1 MRWHTTK
8 ALPALLFLAS
18 AAFSATPSMIALDL
32 QPESRLWISG
42 TSTVRS
48 FECSATEFD
57 AKVDALPNAVPA
69 VLNGDKA
76 VTAVELRVPTG
87 RLDCKNGTM
96 NEHMLKAL
104 KAKDNPTIVFKLE
117 SYELAKT
124 SDAVRVTLNGTLNMG
139 GVDKPITMT
148 ANATQAASGALR
160 ITGTH
165 ELRMK
170 EWGLKP
176 PTLMLGTM
184 RVDERIK
191 IGFDLVLKD

>member
-1 MRWHTTK
+1 MRWPTFR
-8 ALPALLFLAS
+8 AFPALLALAP
-18 AAFSATPSMIALDL
+18 AAFAFTPLAIEL
-32 QPESRLWISG
+32 QPESRLWLSG

-57 AKVDALPNAVPA
+57 AKVDALPNAVTG

-76 VTAVELRVPTG
+76 VTAVELRVPAS

-104 KAKDNPTIVFKLE
+104 KAKENPTIVFKLE
-117 SYELAKT
+117 SYELAKAT
-124 SDAVRVTLNGTLNMG
+124 DAVRVTLNGTLSLG
-139 GVDKPITMT
+139 GVDKPITLT
-148 ANATQAASGALR
+148 ANATQGPSGALR
-160 ITGTH
+160 IAGTH

-170 EWGLKP
+170 DWGLKP

-184 RVDERIK
+184 KVDERIK
-191 IGFDLVLKD
+191 IAFDLVLKG

>member
-1 MRWHTTK
+1 MRWPTFR
-8 ALPALLFLAS
+8 AFPALLALAP
-18 AAFSATPSMIALDL
+18 AAFAVTPLAIEL
-32 QPESRLWISG
+32 QPESRLWLSG

-57 AKVDALPNAVPA
+57 AKVDALPNAVTG

-76 VTAVELRVPTG
+76 VTAVELRVPTS

-104 KAKDNPTIVFKLE
+104 KAKENPTIVFKLE
-117 SYELAKT
+117 SYELAKAT
-124 SDAVRVTLNGTLNMG
+124 DAVRVTLNGTLSLG
-139 GVDKPITMT
+139 GVDKPITLT
-148 ANATQAASGALR
+148 ANATQGPSGALR
-160 ITGTH
+160 IVGTH

-170 EWGLKP
+170 DWGLKP

-184 RVDERIK
+184 KVDERIK
-191 IGFDLVLKD
+191 IGFDLVLKG

>member
-1 MRWHTTK
+1 MRWPTFK
-8 ALPALLFLAS
+8 AFPALLVLAP
-18 AAFSATPSMIALDL
+18 AAFAFTPLAIEL
-32 QPESRLWISG
+32 QPESRLWLSG

-57 AKVDALPNAVPA
+57 AKVDALPNAVTG

-76 VTAVELRVPTG
+76 VTAVELRVPTS

-104 KAKDNPTIVFKLE
+104 KAKENPTIVFKLE
-117 SYELAKT
+117 SYELAKAT
-124 SDAVRVTLNGTLNMG
+124 DAVRVTLNGTLSLG
-139 GVDKPITMT
+139 GVDKPITLT
-148 ANATQAASGALR
+148 ANATQGPSGALR
-160 ITGTH
+160 IAGTH

-170 EWGLKP
+170 DWGLKP

-184 RVDERIK
+184 KVDERIK
-191 IGFDLVLKD
+191 IAFDLVLKG